1 MAKQGRAD
9 QIEEKEEHVQAVEAG
24 LHGLERIKGCC
35 LDMQRWQEESKG
47 TDRNELG
54 KGYEN

>member
-1 MAKQGRAD
+1 MAKQGCAD

-35 LDMQRWQEESKG
+35 LDMQR
-47 TDRNELG
+47 
-54 KGYEN
+54 